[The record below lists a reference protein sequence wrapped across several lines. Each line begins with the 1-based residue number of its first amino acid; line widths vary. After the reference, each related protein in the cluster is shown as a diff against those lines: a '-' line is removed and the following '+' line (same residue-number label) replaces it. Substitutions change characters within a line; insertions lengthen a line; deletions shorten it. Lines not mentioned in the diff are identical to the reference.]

1 MRGSG
6 IRWTWANQVQV
17 ATVRVESPMDFLS
30 DFERQFCKAYVVNGV
45 GVRAYLAVRPNTK
58 NATARNYAS
67 TLLAKRHIKA
77 EVKRLQDEQFI
88 ASLLGM
94 EERRQFLADLTRAE
108 PQTVLASKPHL
119 AQAVDIVRRTKP
131 NGDVEEVIR
140 VKLGD
145 KLRAIELD
153 ARLSGELREREGEE
167 EDRTGLRDALDVLM
181 GLRDPDDLPKGIT
194 ERQNGNREPLAMVG
208 ALMGLEDEAE
218 DLL

>member
-1 MRGSG
+1 LDLVTSDHIKRSTSSKICALHYFNSTHQIDM
-6 IRWTWANQVQV
+6 ANQVQV
-17 ATVRVESPMDFLS
+17 ATAGVESLMDFLS

-88 ASLLGM
+88 ASTLGM
-94 EERRQFLADLTRAE
+94 EERRQFLADLTRAD

-119 AQAVDIVRRTKP
+119 AQAVDIVRRIKP

-167 EDRTGLRDALDVLM
+167 KELIQLARTGTRCTMILSNKDSV
-181 GLRDPDDLPKGIT
+181 
-194 ERQNGNREPLAMVG
+194 
-208 ALMGLEDEAE
+208 
-218 DLL
+218 

>member
-1 MRGSG
+1 
-6 IRWTWANQVQV
+6 
-17 ATVRVESPMDFLS
+17 MDFLN

-58 NATARNYAS
+58 NATTRNYAS
-67 TLLAKRHIKA
+67 TLLAKHHIKA
-77 EVKRLQDEQFI
+77 EVKRLQDEQFV

-94 EERRQFLADLTRAE
+94 EERPQFLADLTRAD

-145 KLRAIELD
+145 QLQTSELD
-153 ARLSGELREREGEE
+153 ARLSGELRERAEE
-167 EDRTGLRDALDVLM
+167 QRDLRGCVMHWMCSWVFVLPTAAR
-181 GLRDPDDLPKGIT
+181 GH
-194 ERQNGNREPLAMVG
+194 QNGKQQPLAMVG
-208 ALMGLEDEAE
+208 ALMGLKDEVE